1 MAFDIYSNEKF
12 SELIFNW
19 SQSEDEDISNESLG
33 KSVISLVIDM
43 ELVNRKITNANEA
56 IRKQVHKELVE
67 KNKIIPKIGG
77 NQTISQEVIH
87 KFLIEDFDGA
97 IDLIVSHIQENEN
110 IIKEH
115 TSNSQRKK
123 AQQPRIDQLNQVLIE
138 ILEDN
143 SKITTPEV
151 IDLLSGYSNPYKYY
165 IYIEDEEMGITIE
178 ESDSK
183 KKHLPTSVLKNRLS
197 RLRVKMFSN

>member
-12 SELIFNW
+12 NELIFNW
-19 SQSEDEDISNESLG
+19 SQSEDEELSNEVLG
-33 KSVISLVIDM
+33 KSVVSLVIDM
-43 ELVNRKITNANEA
+43 ELANRQITNANEA
-56 IRKQVHKELVE
+56 TRKQVHGELIE
-67 KNKIIPKIGG
+67 KNKIVPKIGG
-77 NQTISQEVIH
+77 NQTVSQEVIH

-97 IDLIVSHIQENEN
+97 IDLVVSHIQENKN

-115 TSNSQRKK
+115 ISDSQRKK
-123 AQQPRIDQLNQVLIE
+123 AQQPRIDRLNQVLKE

-143 SKITTPEV
+143 PQITTPEV
-151 IDLLSGYSNPYKYY
+151 IDLLSGYSNPYKNY

-183 KKHLPTSVLKNRLS
+183 KEHLKTSVLKNRLS
-197 RLRVKMFSN
+197 GLRIKMLSN